1 MLKATWVFGTQNFEA
16 AKAVRTAVFVEEQ
29 GYSLSEEFDD
39 FDYYAWHA
47 VIYYEDAPIATGRV
61 YLDQGNYTIGRV
73 CVRKEFRGQH
83 VGDLL
88 IRLLLDRALNAGA
101 EGIHL
106 CAQVTAQGFYEKFG
120 LKAMGKPYRKPGEL
134 YDQVDMYAPAQEV
147 LFPRTCE
154 NCPNAGAC
162 DGE

>member
-16 AKAVRTAVFVEEQ
+16 AKAVRSAVFVEEQ

-61 YLDQGNYTIGRV
+61 
-73 CVRKEFRGQH
+73 
-83 VGDLL
+83 
-88 IRLLLDRALNAGA
+88 LLLDRALNAGA

-134 YDQVDMYAPAQEV
+134 YDHVDMYAPAQEV